1 MKYTK
6 VNATSPLII
15 QTVKT
20 RLTPSLGNIPNSLCV
35 NSFRLTSAGKLS
47 SHLGREVRAALE
59 DEIPQ
64 CKGWSEIH
72 FHPVLLRVVAR
83 VSSSIF
89 VGTKLS
95 KSEKYIE
102 NAINYAMDVMKGAL
116 AVNSL
121 KPWLRPFKASR
132 LPEVR
137 RLRGRVEKAGEFF
150 TPIVAKRKQQA
161 KDPGWEKPDDLLQ
174 WLIDVQEA
182 KYGETTPQALAKNQL
197 DVAFAA
203 VHTTTT
209 VALST

>member
-15 QTVKT
+15 QTVKS
-20 RLTPSLGNIPNSLCV
+20 RLTPSLGSIPDSICAHSLW
-35 NSFRLTSAGKLS
+35 LTSAGKLS
-47 SHLGREVRAALE
+47 THLGREVRSALK
-59 DEIPQ
+59 DEMPQ
-64 CKGWSEIH
+64 CRDWTDMH
-72 FHPVLLRVVAR
+72 FHPFLLRVVAR
-83 VSSSIF
+83 VSGSIF
-89 VGTKLS
+89 VGTELS
-95 KSEKYIE
+95 KSEEYIE
-102 NAINYAMDVMKGAL
+102 HAINYAMDVMNGAL

-137 RLRGRVEKAGEFF
+137 RLHSRVEKAGEFF
-150 TPIVAKRKQQA
+150 TPIVADRKQQA
-161 KDPGWEKPDDLLQ
+161 KDPGWQKPDDLLQ

-209 VALST
+209 IALST